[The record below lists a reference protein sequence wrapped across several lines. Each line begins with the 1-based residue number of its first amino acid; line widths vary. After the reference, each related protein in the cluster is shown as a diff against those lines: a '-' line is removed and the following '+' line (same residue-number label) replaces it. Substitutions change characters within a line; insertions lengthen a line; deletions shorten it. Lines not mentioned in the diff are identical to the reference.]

1 MILFFMLAYLNG
13 RFVPTDDAKVSVFDH
28 GFLYGDGVYE
38 TMRSYG
44 GKIFL
49 LGRHLSRLKQSAEAI
64 SLPLPLPL
72 EKIGEALQ
80 ESLTVNKLREAYLRI
95 QISRGPGEIG
105 LDPALCPAPT
115 LVILVKPF
123 KDYPSALYENG
134 VNVAIVGTRRNHPLS
149 LNPAIKSTN
158 FLNNILAKIES
169 LKAGAYEGI
178 MLNWKGYVAE
188 GTISN
193 IFAVRREVLFTPGLE
208 TGILDGITRDL
219 VLRLAKQNKITVKEK
234 LLRPRD
240 LAKADECFITNTT
253 VEIMPVTSID
263 GNAVASGTPGPV
275 TNKLL
280 NAYRNEVQRH
290 V

>member
-13 RFVPTDDAKVSVFDH
+13 RFVPTDEAKVSVFDH

-49 LGRHLSRLKQSAEAI
+49 LGRHLSRLKQSADAV

-123 KDYPSALYENG
+123 KDYPPALYENG
-134 VNVAIVGTRRNHPLS
+134 VNVAVVGTRRNHPLA

-169 LKAGAYEGI
+169 LKVGAYEGI

-193 IFAVRREVLFTPGLE
+193 IFAVRKQVLVTPSLD

-219 VLRLAKQNKITVKEK
+219 VLFLAKKSKVSVREE
-234 LLRPRD
+234 LLRSRD

-263 GNAVASGTPGPV
+263 GKPVGTGSPGPI
-275 TNKLL
+275 TRNLL
-280 NAYRNEVQRH
+280 SAYRNEVQRN

>member
-1 MILFFMLAYLNG
+1 
-13 RFVPTDDAKVSVFDH
+13 VFDH
-28 GFLYGDGVYE
+28 GYLYGDGIYE
-38 TMRSYG
+38 TMRAYG

-49 LGRHLSRLKQSAEAI
+49 LRSHLSRLKRSAEAI
-64 SLPLPLPL
+64 ALALPLPL
-72 EKIGEALQ
+72 EKIGDALN

-115 LVILVKPF
+115 MVIAVKPF
-123 KDYPSALYENG
+123 KDYPAELYEKG
-134 VNVAIVGTRRNHPLS
+134 VSVAVTATRRNHPLAQD
-149 LNPAIKSTN
+149 PAIKSTN

-169 LKAGAYEGI
+169 LRVGAYEGI

-193 IFAVRREVLFTPGLE
+193 LFLVRKGVLRTPSLE
-208 TGILDGITRDL
+208 TGILEGITREL
-219 VLRLAKQNKITVKEK
+219 VLSLARRQQVPVEEA

-240 LAKADECFITNTT
+240 MLKADECFITNTT
-253 VEIMPVTSID
+253 LEIMPVTTVD
-263 GNAVASGTPGPV
+263 GKPVGPGVPGPV
-275 TNKLL
+275 TKKLL
-280 NAYRNEVQRH
+280 TAYRNEVQRH

>member
-1 MILFFMLAYLNG
+1 MLVFPMLVYLNG
-13 RFVPTDDAKVSVFDH
+13 HFVPRDEAQVSVFDH
-28 GFLYGDGVYE
+28 GYLYGDGIYE
-38 TMRSYG
+38 TMRAYG

-49 LGRHLSRLKQSAEAI
+49 LSRHLARLKWSADAI
-64 SLPLPLPL
+64 ALKLPLPI

-115 LVILVKPF
+115 MVILVKPF
-123 KDYPSALYENG
+123 KDYPPALHENG
-134 VNVAIVGTRRNHPLS
+134 VNVSIVATRRNHPLS
-149 LNPAIKSTN
+149 VNPAIKSTN

-169 LKAGAYEGI
+169 LKTGAYEGI
-178 MLNWKGYVAE
+178 MLNWRGYVAE

-193 IFAVRREVLFTPGLE
+193 VFALRKQVLYTPSLD
-208 TGILDGITRDL
+208 TGILEGITRDL
-219 VLRLAKQNKITVKEK
+219 VIHLAKQNKIEVKEK
-234 LLRPRD
+234 LLRPRE
-240 LAKADECFITNTT
+240 LAKAEECFITNTT
-253 VEIMPVTSID
+253 VEIMPVTAID
-263 GNAVASGTPGPV
+263 GTPVGSGAPGPV
-275 TNKLL
+275 TLKLL